1 VTARRVRR
9 HGAGAQ
15 RGAAFYLFVVLT
27 LTMTAMLFSGA
38 AAMRGTDARAAEAER
53 VLADARRAVLAYLT
67 QPDVPWVAADAGR
80 RLGDWRL
87 TPDLPIAAGA
97 GDDAAEPVLDG
108 LSDAGCA
115 TRTWTPGGALSPP
128 SASGAAARCFGR
140 LPWRTLGV
148 APVGE
153 DSPESD
159 PRGTVPWLVIS
170 PNLVAGRPCVPD
182 LNPLMLSADWGGF
195 ACPTTLPWPWL
206 RVVDERGNLLSDRV
220 AFALVLPGPP
230 VDGQVRGPAAGP
242 AAFLDA
248 LTVTADCVAPCE
260 PGTYSNA
267 AFSHADGVPTTLVRG
282 PAPGSAA
289 ARVPGLAQPLRFN
302 DRLVYVTAD
311 ELLEALEARARA
323 ELVARLTE
331 ARVATGA
338 FPWGASLDTPDG
350 ACVTGLRVGHPPTQ
364 CASGPAPALPA
375 WFTDGGWHR
384 YFVYAVSPRCT
395 PVSGGCTAPGLR
407 VGARTDV
414 EALVLAPGR
423 AIRAAP
429 FAPSKLL
436 AQAPLSGLLPSPLLR
451 DYLDTVENADG
462 DDTFESI
469 AVPST
474 SVNDRLT
481 VVR

>member
-1 VTARRVRR
+1 M
-9 HGAGAQ
+9 G
-15 RGAAFYLFVVLT
+15 T
-27 LTMTAMLFSGA
+27 L
-38 AAMRGTDARAAEAER
+38 
-53 VLADARRAVLAYLT
+53 
-67 QPDVPWVAADAGR
+67 
-80 RLGDWRL
+80 RL
-87 TPDLPIAAGA
+87 I
-97 GDDAAEPVLDG
+97 E
-108 LSDAGCA
+108 
-115 TRTWTPGGALSPP
+115 
-128 SASGAAARCFGR
+128 
-140 LPWRTLGV
+140 
-148 APVGE
+148 
-153 DSPESD
+153 
-159 PRGTVPWLVIS
+159 
-170 PNLVAGRPCVPD
+170 
-182 LNPLMLSADWGGF
+182 
-195 ACPTTLPWPWL
+195 
-206 RVVDERGNLLSDRV
+206 
-220 AFALVLPGPP
+220 
-230 VDGQVRGPAAGP
+230 
-242 AAFLDA
+242 
-248 LTVTADCVAPCE
+248 
-260 PGTYSNA
+260 
-267 AFSHADGVPTTLVRG
+267 
-282 PAPGSAA
+282 
-289 ARVPGLAQPLRFN
+289 VPGLIEKHEGE
-302 DRLVYVTAD
+302 VYS
-311 ELLEALEARARA
+311 
-323 ELVARLTE
+323 VAY
-331 ARVATGA
+331 
-338 FPWGASLDTPDG
+338 TPDG